1 LAAIEICAALEIVVV
16 GQKSRM
22 LDWKIPL
29 SVPRLV
35 ERVFDGTVVCAFRQ
49 RVSSARFVSA
59 FCQRVLST
67 RFVVNELSTGWS
79 ALRRVAFLLA
89 RCRLQQPRIRHP
101 STTAKEPPA

>member
-49 RVSSARFVSA
+49 RV
-59 FCQRVLST
+59 LST